1 MLQFIPTALI
11 SPFAKAKQTKKATPH
26 LEFCPNCLLPWKLKI
41 ILVRKCYLMSTN
53 ISAKVQSIV
62 VEILEELNPMT

>member
-11 SPFAKAKQTKKATPH
+11 SPFPKTKQTKKNTPR

-41 ILVRKCYLMSTN
+41 ILVRKYYIMSTN
-53 ISAKVQSIV
+53 ISVKVQSTV